1 MLHVKRTITVIQLC
15 LMMLPIS
22 IAVYAVKSRSVL
34 LALLSVVAVF
44 TMVAILPLCRRRE
57 SMWIFFILFLTATPL
72 NVTLIVE
79 ILTSWLFEDS
89 LILTNILRG
98 GLFYLI
104 ALSIEELTCG
114 FFARLIW
121 RKQYKATL
129 MQ

>member
-1 MLHVKRTITVIQLC
+1 MLHLKRMMTAIQLC
-15 LMMLPIS
+15 LVMLPVG
-22 IAVYAVKSRSVL
+22 IALYAVTTQSVL
-34 LALLSVVAVF
+34 FALLSVVAVF
-44 TMVAILPLCRRRE
+44 VIVGILPLCRRRE
-57 SMWIFFILFLTATPL
+57 SIWVFFILFLAATPL
-72 NVTLIVE
+72 NVTIIIE

-121 RKQYKATL
+121 RRQYKAIL
-129 MQ
+129 IQ